1 MKKVLLALA
10 VSLVLAGVALA
21 QNFIPLQTGP
31 QDPALLQYYN
41 NLEIQAINNLPSNHI
56 FQQSS
61 PLTGVTETLT
71 GLWSTDV
78 NLTPAG
84 TIAANTVVFPTTP
97 QNGQQ
102 VTIFTSQTITA
113 LTLTVTPATL
123 VGGVTTLAANGSV
136 AYQYQLSNT
145 TWYRVR

>member
-10 VSLVLAGVALA
+10 ALFALAGAAFA
-21 QNFIPLQTGP
+21 QNFIPLNAGP
-31 QDPALLQYYN
+31 QDPALDQFYN
-41 NLEIQAINNLPSNHI
+41 NQIIQSINNLPSNHI

-71 GLWSTDV
+71 GIWSIDV

-84 TIAANTVVFPTTP
+84 TIAANTIVFPTTP

-123 VGGVTTLAANGSV
+123 VGGVTTLAANGPV

-145 TWYRVR
+145 TWYRIR

>member
-1 MKKVLLALA
+1 MKKLLLSLVAALALT
-10 VSLVLAGVALA
+10 GVAYA
-21 QNFIPLQTGP
+21 QNFIPLFTGP
-31 QDPALLQYYN
+31 QDPALDQYYN
-41 NLEIQAINNLPSNHI
+41 NTMLQAINGLPSNHI

-71 GLWSTDV
+71 GPWSIDV

-113 LTLTVTPATL
+113 LTLTATTI
-123 VGGVTTLAANGSV
+123 VGGVTTLTGPGSV
-136 AYQYQLSNT
+136 AYQYQASNT